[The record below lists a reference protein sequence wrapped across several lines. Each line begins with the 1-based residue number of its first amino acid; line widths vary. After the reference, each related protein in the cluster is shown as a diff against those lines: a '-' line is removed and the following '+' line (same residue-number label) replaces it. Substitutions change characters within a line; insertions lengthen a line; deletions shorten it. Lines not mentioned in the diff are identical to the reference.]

1 MLKGLLYLY
10 LKSAQ
15 DKGALWVAVVAIAL
29 IGTAT
34 ATLPVTALAFVSTVL
49 SRGKWIK
56 TTLFCTAGSTVGAL
70 LLLMVA
76 HHLGWIGI
84 YEHFPEM
91 ITHPEWS
98 KVMQWVQNF
107 GPVALFLISIS
118 PLPQTPALIFFG
130 IVRHDYFAVLLALG
144 CGKFI
149 KYSVVSFASKKL
161 HWKEHES

>member
-1 MLKGLLYLY
+1 MLKGLLYQY

-56 TTLFCTAGSTVGAL
+56 STLFCTAGSTVGAL

-91 ITHPEWS
+91 TTHPEWF

-149 KYSVVSFASKKL
+149 KYSVVTFASKKL
-161 HWKEHES
+161 HWKEHAI